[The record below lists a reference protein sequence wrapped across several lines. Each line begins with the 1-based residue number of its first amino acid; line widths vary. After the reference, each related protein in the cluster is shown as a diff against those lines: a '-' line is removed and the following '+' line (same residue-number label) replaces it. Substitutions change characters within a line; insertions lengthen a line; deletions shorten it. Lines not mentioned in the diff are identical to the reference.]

1 MELATLGAG
10 RFWLTEAVYQLLK
23 GIKNVTPGYAGSH
36 VENPTFEEVETG
48 KTGHAEVVQIEFDP
62 EEITYVTI
70 LKVFFAIHDPTT
82 ANRQGSVVGT
92 QYRSVIF
99 YHNKEQKM
107 MAEQMK
113 SRMDAGGM
121 FRRLI
126 VTEILPYMDFY
137 PAEEEFRD
145 YYHKHPE
152 DPYCMT
158 EITPSLDKVRETFQD
173 LLKEQ

>member
-1 MELATLGAG
+1 MEIATLGAG
-10 RFWLTEAVYQLLK
+10 RFWLTEAVYQLVK

-36 VENPTFEEVETG
+36 IENPTFEEVETG
-48 KTGHAEVVQIEFDP
+48 ATGHAEVVQLEFDP
-62 EEITYVTI
+62 EEISYVKI

-82 ANRQGSVVGT
+82 ANRQGPDVGT

-99 YHNKEQKM
+99 YHNDEQRM

-126 VTEILPYMDFY
+126 TTEIHPYMEFY
-137 PAEEEFRD
+137 PAEERYRN
-145 YYHKHPE
+145 YYRKHPE
-152 DPYCMT
+152 DPFCMT
-158 EITPSLDKVRETFQD
+158 EITPRLVKFKETFPD
-173 LLKEQ
+173 LLRDH